1 MEESRRCIWSQKD
14 FSPPRQ
20 VGARYRHRYRS
31 GLLLTILHGVP
42 ATSCITSIANCRSTE
57 HRINFDFDRV
67 FNPLWN
73 VSVSSVQNDVV
84 IVDLRGL
91 EYFRHTMDYHLK
103 VLTNYNIYIYSF
115 YLQLF
120 STKTTNSQ
128 PTISSTPFV
137 FTIKSLSNLCQL
149 QLDDGRYR
157 PPPSRWRSFLKSLGG
172 EGQQCSYQPHKW

>member
-57 HRINFDFDRV
+57 HRNNFDFDRV

-103 VLTNYNIYIYSF
+103 VLTNYNIYIYIAFIYNCFLPKPPIVNLPSPPPPSF
-115 YLQLF
+115 
-120 STKTTNSQ
+120 S
-128 PTISSTPFV
+128 P
-137 FTIKSLSNLCQL
+137 SNLCQIFV
-149 QLDDGRYR
+149 
-157 PPPSRWRSFLKSLGG
+157 S
-172 EGQQCSYQPHKW
+172 CSWMMGDIVHRQVAGDHS